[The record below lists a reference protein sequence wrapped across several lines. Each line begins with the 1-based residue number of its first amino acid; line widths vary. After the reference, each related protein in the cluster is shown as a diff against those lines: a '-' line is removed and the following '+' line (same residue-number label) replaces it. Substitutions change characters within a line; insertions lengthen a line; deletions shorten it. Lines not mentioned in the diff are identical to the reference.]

1 MLPAWQRGAMLT
13 GLSATLLSIMVIA
26 AFALAGGGLYML
38 TKRRDTKKGVLML
51 VAALVILGN
60 VVIWTAPIT

>member
-1 MLPAWQRGAMLT
+1 MLT

-38 TKRRDTKKGVLML
+38 TKGRDTKKGVLML
-51 VAALVILGN
+51 VAALVVLGN
-60 VVIWTAPIT
+60 VVIWTAPVS